1 MILCKS
7 RGIHI
12 VGSTR
17 VGYKLVSKFKD
28 EVNDNGI
35 LLFSVFSK
43 YFSILLEQ
51 GINYSDE
58 MF

>member
-1 MILCKS
+1 
-7 RGIHI
+7 
-12 VGSTR
+12 
-17 VGYKLVSKFKD
+17 
-28 EVNDNGI
+28 VNDNGI